1 MVCYCSRVVC
11 SMLPLPMI
19 PAQLTS
25 MSIFP
30 NFLVVDSTR
39 LSAMPVLVRSPT
51 VRLISFSGDG
61 DARRHAS
68 VTASSLVESRPASE
82 SLAPELRELE
92 APCSIQCRTKAPVMM
107 ATFPARFTMPSSCHR
122 CSFLCKATGLDE
134 KVFHGGF
141 INTSWHFVRF

>member
-1 MVCYCSRVVC
+1 MVSYCSRVVC

-39 LSAMPVLVRSPT
+39 LSAMLVLVRSPT
-51 VRLISFSGDG
+51 VRLISLSGDG

-82 SLAPELRELE
+82 SLAPSFANRSAVLHPMPDE
-92 APCSIQCRTKAPVMM
+92 APVMM
-107 ATFPARFTMPSSCHR
+107 ATFPARFTMPSAAIAAPSCAKQPVLTR
-122 CSFLCKATGLDE
+122 
-134 KVFHGGF
+134 KVFPGV
-141 INTSWHFVRF
+141 S